1 MPSIKT
7 RGFSVNVGRII
18 LITFVLPI
26 ITLIVGLSG
35 CGESLDDSPQT
46 TGIAGEIRIG
56 VVLALTG
63 QFADE
68 LGKPMQNGFELARAE
83 INSSGQLGDAK
94 IRFIT
99 EDDQSVSAV
108 EAFNKLIHEDGVSV
122 ITGLAVSTQAK
133 EAFPI
138 AQENRVVAFSP
149 VSTAPGLSAIGDYI
163 FRASLTVDELNSNG
177 VKITQEIL
185 GYKRAA
191 TIYDETDLF
200 STNSNEAFLD
210 ALAEHGVEVLTTQTI
225 QTGNTDFSVQ
235 LTLIK
240 ETNPDAIFCT
250 ALPKE
255 IPLIL
260 TQGRD
265 LGIPNL
271 VPFIIPQLSQALV
284 QGAGPAAEGAI
295 SLIAWSSIK
304 PTPGNGAFVQNYRA
318 AYGTEPNAWAAQSY
332 AVLYILAAAIADAQ
346 STDSTAIRDAL
357 ANTINFDTILGQFS
371 FDAVGDAVYDPQ
383 VLIFKNGE
391 FKAFE

>member
-1 MPSIKT
+1 MFRWKSK
-7 RGFSVNVGRII
+7 
-18 LITFVLPI
+18 ITLFAPPI
-26 ITLIVGLSG
+26 IALVVGLFG

-46 TGIAGEIRIG
+46 TGITGEIRIG

-68 LGKPMQNGFELARAE
+68 IGKPMQNGFELARTE
-83 INSSGQLGDAK
+83 INSSGQLGDA
-94 IRFIT
+94 IITFIT
-99 EDDQSVSAV
+99 EDDRSESAI

-133 EAFPI
+133 DAFLI

-149 VSTAPGLSAIGDYI
+149 VSSAPGLSAIGDFI

-177 VKITQEIL
+177 VKITQEKL

-200 STNSNEAFLD
+200 AANSNEAFMD
-210 ALAEHGVEVLTTQTI
+210 ALVENGVEILTTQTI
-225 QTGNTDFSVQ
+225 QTGDTDFSVQ
-235 LTLIK
+235 LTRIQ
-240 ETNPDAIFCT
+240 ETDPDAIFCT

-260 TQGRD
+260 KQSRD
-265 LGIPNL
+265 LGISVS

-295 SLIAWSSIK
+295 ALIAWSRIE
-304 PTPGNGAFVQNYRA
+304 PTPSNGAFVQNYRGT
-318 AYGTEPNAWAAQSY
+318 YGTEPNAWAAQSY
-332 AVLYILAAAIADAQ
+332 AALYILAAAIADAQ
-346 STDSTAIRDAL
+346 STDSTAIRNAL
-357 ANTINFDTILGQFS
+357 ANTMNFNTILGQFS
-371 FDAVGDAVYDPQ
+371 FDAVGDAEYDPQ
-383 VLIFKNGE
+383 VLIFKNGKFE
-391 FKAFE
+391 AFE

>member
-1 MPSIKT
+1 M
-7 RGFSVNVGRII
+7 NVGRII

>member
-1 MPSIKT
+1 MYSWKNTIAL
-7 RGFSVNVGRII
+7 FAA
-18 LITFVLPI
+18 PI
-26 ITLIVGLSG
+26 IALIVGLSG

-46 TGIAGEIRIG
+46 TGITGEIRIG

-108 EAFNKLIHEDGVSV
+108 EAFNKLILEDGVSV

-133 EAFPI
+133 DAFPI

-177 VKITQEIL
+177 VKITQEKL
-185 GYKRAA
+185 GYKSAA

-200 STNSNEAFLD
+200 STNSNEAFVN
-210 ALAEHGVEVLTTQTI
+210 ALAENGVEVLTTQTI
-225 QTGNTDFSVQ
+225 QTGDTDFSVQ
-235 LTLIK
+235 LTRIK
-240 ETNPDAIFCT
+240 ETDPDAIFCT

-260 TQGRD
+260 KQSRG
-265 LGIPNL
+265 LGISGS
-271 VPFIIPQLSQALV
+271 VPFIIPQLSLALV
-284 QGAGPAAEGAI
+284 QGARPAAEGAI
-295 SLIAWSSIK
+295 SLIAWSTIK
-304 PTPGNGAFVQNYRA
+304 PTPGNGAFVQNYRG

-332 AVLYILAAAIADAQ
+332 AALYILAAAIADAQ
-346 STDSTAIRDAL
+346 STDATAIRDAL
-357 ANTINFDTILGQFS
+357 ANTMNMETILGRFS
-371 FDAVGDAVYDPQ
+371 FDAVGDAEYDPQ
-383 VLIFKNGE
+383 ILIFKNGKFE
-391 FKAFE
+391 AFE

>member
-1 MPSIKT
+1 MKVG
-7 RGFSVNVGRII
+7 GFTII
-18 LITFVLPI
+18 MFVLAI
-26 ITLIVGLSG
+26 AFLIAGLSACDQIG
-35 CGESLDDSPQT
+35 QLLVPPPPDMEVLN
-46 TGIAGEIRIG
+46 GEIPIG

-68 LGKPMQNGFELARAE
+68 LGKPMKNGFELARAE
-83 INSSGQLGDAK
+83 INSLGLLGDAK
-94 IRFIT
+94 ITFIT
-99 EDDQSVSAV
+99 KDDRSESAV

-133 EAFPI
+133 DAFPI

-149 VSTAPGLSAIGDYI
+149 VFTAPGLSAIGDYI
-163 FRASLTVDELNSNG
+163 FRASLTVDELNFNG
-177 VKITQEIL
+177 VKITQEKL

-210 ALAEHGVEVLTTQTI
+210 ALAENGVEVLTTQTI

-235 LTLIK
+235 LTRIK
-240 ETNPDAIFCT
+240 ATNPDAIFCT

-265 LGIPNL
+265 LGIPGS
-271 VPFIIPQLSQALV
+271 VPFIIPQLSLELV
-284 QGAGPAAEGAI
+284 QGAGLAAEGAI

-318 AYGTEPNAWAAQSY
+318 AYGTDPNAWAAQSY
-332 AVLYILAAAIADAQ
+332 AALYILAAAIADAQ
-346 STDSTAIRDAL
+346 STDPTAIRDAL
-357 ANTINFDTILGQFS
+357 AKTINFDTILGQFS

-383 VLIFKNGE
+383 ILIFKNGKFE
-391 FKAFE
+391 AFE

>member
-1 MPSIKT
+1 M
-7 RGFSVNVGRII
+7 NVARF
-18 LITFVLPI
+18 TKVVFVLAI
-26 ITLIVGLSG
+26 ALLIAGLSSCDQIG
-35 CGESLDDSPQT
+35 QLLVT
-46 TGIAGEIRIG
+46 TPSEMQGGEIPIG

-83 INSSGQLGDAK
+83 INSSGQIGDAK
-94 IRFIT
+94 ITFIT
-99 EDDQSVSAV
+99 EDDQSVNAV

-133 EAFPI
+133 DAFPI

-177 VKITQEIL
+177 VKITQEKL

-210 ALAEHGVEVLTTQTI
+210 ALAENGVEVLTTQTI
-225 QTGNTDFSVQ
+225 QTGDIDFSVQ
-235 LTLIK
+235 LTRIK

-265 LGIPNL
+265 LGIPNS

-332 AVLYILAAAIADAQ
+332 AALYILAAAIADAQ
-346 STDSTAIRDAL
+346 STNSTAIRDAL
-357 ANTINFDTILGQFS
+357 ANTMNFDTILGQFS
-371 FDAVGDAVYDPQ
+371 FDAVGDAEYDPQ
-383 VLIFKNGE
+383 ILIFKNGE

>member
-1 MPSIKT
+1 M
-7 RGFSVNVGRII
+7 NVGRII
-18 LITFVLPI
+18 LITIALPI
-26 ITLIVGLSG
+26 IALIVGLSG

-138 AQENRVVAFSP
+138 TQENRVVAFSP
-149 VSTAPGLSAIGDYI
+149 VSTAPGLSTIGDYI

-265 LGIPNL
+265 LGIPNS

-304 PTPGNGAFVQNYRA
+304 PTHGNGAFVQNYRA

-332 AVLYILAAAIADAQ
+332 AALYILAAAIADAQ

-357 ANTINFDTILGQFS
+357 AKTMNFDTILGQFS